1 MKKIIA
7 AVPKIASAV
16 AIVCAATAGSAF
28 AAGPKQT
35 TNVPFNATFTIS
47 ELLSVS
53 GITGCP
59 LAGMISGI
67 GETNLFGKA
76 ILAATD
82 CVTPPQSPNAPYIF
96 NAGKFVLTTGS
107 GETLFATYQ
116 GEFWPTATLGVYEV
130 RNGSFSITGGTGR
143 YTRAY
148 GQGKLTG
155 EEKLSAQPF
164 TVPATGVLTAD
175 GLISY

>member
-16 AIVCAATAGSAF
+16 AIICAATTSSAL
-28 AAGPKQT
+28 AAGAKQT
-35 TNVPFNATFTIS
+35 TNVPFKASFTIS
-47 ELLSVS
+47 ELLSTS

-82 CVTPPQSPNAPYIF
+82 CVTPPQTSEEPYIF

-116 GEFWPTATLGVYEV
+116 GEFWPTTTLGVYEV

-148 GQGKLTG
+148 GQGALTG
-155 EEKLSAQPF
+155 KETLSAKPF
-164 TVPATGVLTAD
+164 TVPATGVLNAD
-175 GLISY
+175 GMISY